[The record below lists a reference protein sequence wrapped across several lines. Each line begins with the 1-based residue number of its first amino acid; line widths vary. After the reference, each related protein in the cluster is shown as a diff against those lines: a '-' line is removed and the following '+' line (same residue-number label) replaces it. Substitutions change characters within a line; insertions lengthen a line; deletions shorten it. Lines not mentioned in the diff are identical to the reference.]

1 MPPCLDGDLGTI
13 SPWGAESSEEEDQ
26 WAAGGDDVPAAVEPP
41 GPKPPAVNPP
51 PVWNLSCDQSS
62 FNLVFSLS
70 ELQDPGVKKTSEA
83 KSTSLILN
91 QTKEMI
97 RTKKAVRQ
105 DMSLGCL
112 TQRFLEMLLTAPDG
126 SLDLRQAMAKLQ
138 TRRQRVSDITNIL
151 HGISFIEKLS
161 ANRVKWIGKSPI
173 SWFLCTNR
181 EKLQRELENLKL
193 VEDTLDSIIRT
204 CRQQLFNTT
213 NDTENSAMA
222 YVTHEDISRV
232 RAFQD
237 QTLFVVK
244 APEET
249 KLEVS
254 APGKMQDRIQVRLRS
269 RSGPIMVQ
277 TCDIRTGDGVT
288 RETSGCFVT
297 LAKSRIKM
305 AMQHTAGI
313 RRPVTQEDRDWA
325 LQSLSQLGR
334 FTGMGWILSPE
345 APQTL
350 PVRTFDVSHPI

>member
-1 MPPCLDGDLGTI
+1 MSFCLLGVRCCGVTLVYLN
-13 SPWGAESSEEEDQ
+13 ELDQ
-26 WAAGGDDVPAAVEPP
+26 QI
-41 GPKPPAVNPP
+41 KMF
-51 PVWNLSCDQSS
+51 SCLFVS
-62 FNLVFSLS
+62 
-70 ELQDPGVKKTSEA
+70 
-83 KSTSLILN
+83 SLILN

-105 DMSLGCL
+105 GSSCFHLTANFLSGFTVKNLVVILTRSGYRTSLSVVLFSDMSLGCL

-161 ANRVKWIGKSPI
+161 ANRVKWIFLALFRGKK
-173 SWFLCTNR
+173 
-181 EKLQRELENLKL
+181 KLQRELENLKL

-213 NDTENSAMA
+213 NDTENSVFFNLFCTMA

-254 APGKMQDRIQVRLRS
+254 APGKDRIQVRLRS

-305 AMQHTAGI
+305 AMQHTGNK
-313 RRPVTQEDRDWA
+313 QDEDYRHED
-325 LQSLSQLGR
+325 
-334 FTGMGWILSPE
+334 FY
-345 APQTL
+345 
-350 PVRTFDVSHPI
+350 